1 MVCTEAQTD
10 QDEHKLLTCQNQ
22 FVHNLLPF
30 GQHYHFAISAHV
42 HHLPH
47 QKQKV
52 ELQRSRDRTGDNRA
66 LQLGERLA
74 CYSPQGHK
82 ELDTTERQHTYMT
95 LSQAFLTREETN
107 VLKLT

>member
-1 MVCTEAQTD
+1 MSHPISGGLYSSPTD
-10 QDEHKLLTCQNQ
+10 QDEHKLLTYQNQ

-52 ELQRSRDRTGDNRA
+52 EL
-66 LQLGERLA
+66 
-74 CYSPQGHK
+74 
-82 ELDTTERQHTYMT
+82 
-95 LSQAFLTREETN
+95 
-107 VLKLT
+107 